1 MGSQNVVPA
10 GQPTVQDLNDAYS
23 ELLNDLNDAYWAASS
38 MDAKDQ
44 LYGFIEAITSL
55 VTQLNA
61 TDLTSR
67 DAAYSALAVQVA
79 SANKQLGVLQK
90 QINSLIN
97 RINTVAKI
105 IADVDKVVAIA
116 AKVVPAV

>member
-44 LYGFIEAITSL
+44 LYGFIEAITIL
-55 VTQLNA
+55 VAQLNSG
-61 TDLTSR
+61 DLESR
-67 DAAYSALAVQVA
+67 DPAYAALAAQVA
-79 SANKQLGVLQK
+79 SANKQLGALQK
-90 QINSLIN
+90 QISSLIN

-105 IADVDKVVAIA
+105 VADVDKVVAIA

>member
-61 TDLTSR
+61 ADLTSR

-105 IADVDKVVAIA
+105 VADVDKVVAIA